1 MNHYLQRMKAAAIKS
16 MPLANYV
23 LFPQL
28 KVFRV
33 VQLKACLRAIN
44 RFAKAPYNR
53 IEKKAAQ
60 GK

>member
-1 MNHYLQRMKAAAIKS
+1 MKAAAIKS